1 MKQSQTQ
8 NTKST
13 KYSWPTILLAM
24 AASVSTAS
32 ADAMP
37 PKYMVAGVYP
47 TRSKTARTASKIDLD
62 QAEIE
67 RLLALDLL
75 NRKDSKFLDQARRVY
90 EHGMNSGSYAALT
103 LIKNADHKIDLPD
116 RTESV
121 YYNSVEYDP
130 KQHSVYE
137 LSVAGM
143 NEDFDKHIKGTYR
156 TTSDDLS
163 ILTLNV
169 FYPDDSMCDQGHADE
184 CFAQEG
190 GIVLEGYG
198 ALDYVYDPSMDNY
211 YSSSLKW
218 YTQDEAMRM
227 YYCEEHGNCN
237 KYTQYEH
244 MFNFYGVLD
253 YGNEWIESAFLNKK
267 THFPRNFK
275 TSHGYEDVDFGHFSD
290 LARNV
295 FIQTATVALN
305 VFTQINRLM
314 IEFGLDGC
322 KKNSKD
328 FSSYGSHLS
337 KDSIIA
343 SWDQAAALYAG
354 SVLIAP
360 EGSTTDSTKT
370 GSLYYH
376 MVGTLAKEFGAM
388 QVDETTNQPVSIVNQ
403 KIMDAFATGKVA
415 IEQSDCEVGVRSS
428 YFTITNH
435 MKTPWIQG
443 VLKAAFEFSNS
454 HYDNKQDREEQGG
467 KAAAYMA
474 ALLPNLYECS
484 PEAAE
489 IVMEELSVMWPHGNS
504 EKLRPDFARVRK
516 ALEHQ
521 YQCFGVTCDEVGG
534 FINPETGDYFEE
546 TRPCG
551 GYGTML
557 TQRRDSVDYSPN
569 ESLNSFS
576 KSSKSPLSDKK
587 GLVMSSFFV
596 ALALFFVTL
605 AALVVTVRDRSR
617 NNFAT
622 RLVSGALSQADY
634 WLSQQRGEQTY
645 NPVNND
651 YEVQL
656 RPMSH
661 LQPGEE
667 SLI

>member
-1 MKQSQTQ
+1 
-8 NTKST
+8 
-13 KYSWPTILLAM
+13 
-24 AASVSTAS
+24 
-32 ADAMP
+32 
-37 PKYMVAGVYP
+37 
-47 TRSKTARTASKIDLD
+47 
-62 QAEIE
+62 
-67 RLLALDLL
+67 
-75 NRKDSKFLDQARRVY
+75 
-90 EHGMNSGSYAALT
+90 
-103 LIKNADHKIDLPD
+103 
-116 RTESV
+116 
-121 YYNSVEYDP
+121 
-130 KQHSVYE
+130 
-137 LSVAGM
+137 
-143 NEDFDKHIKGTYR
+143 
-156 TTSDDLS
+156 
-163 ILTLNV
+163 
-169 FYPDDSMCDQGHADE
+169 
-184 CFAQEG
+184 
-190 GIVLEGYG
+190 
-198 ALDYVYDPSMDNY
+198 
-211 YSSSLKW
+211 
-218 YTQDEAMRM
+218 
-227 YYCEEHGNCN
+227 
-237 KYTQYEH
+237 
-244 MFNFYGVLD
+244 
-253 YGNEWIESAFLNKK
+253 
-267 THFPRNFK
+267 
-275 TSHGYEDVDFGHFSD
+275 
-290 LARNV
+290 
-295 FIQTATVALN
+295 
-305 VFTQINRLM
+305 M

-376 MVGTLAKEFGAM
+376 MVETLANEFGAM
-388 QVDETTNQPVSIVNQ
+388 QVDETTSQPVSIVNQ

-415 IEQSDCEVGVRSS
+415 LEQSDCEVGVRSS

-443 VLKAAFEFSNS
+443 VLKAAFEYSNF
-454 HYDNKQDREEQGG
+454 HYDNIQDREEQGG

-489 IVMEELSVMWPHGNS
+489 IVMEELAVMWPHGNS
-504 EKLRPDFARVRK
+504 VKLRPDFARVRN

-521 YQCFGVTCDEVGG
+521 YQCIGVTCDEIGG

-557 TQRRDSVDYSPN
+557 TQRRDSVDYSQH

-576 KSSKSPLSDKK
+576 KSSKSSLSDKK
-587 GLVMSSFFV
+587 SLVMSSFFV
-596 ALALFFVTL
+596 ALGLFFVTL

-645 NPVNND
+645 NPVNNG